1 MARCSMAAVG
11 LTLGPVTAPTD
22 EIRRCFVM
30 TAEESRLR
38 IRNPPAIPP
47 RKKTDIFSVVSLFF
61 LATLFRL

>member
-30 TAEESRLR
+30 TAEVSRLW

-47 RKKTDIFSVVSLFF
+47 RKKTDILLCFFFF
-61 LATLFRL
+61 LVTLFRL